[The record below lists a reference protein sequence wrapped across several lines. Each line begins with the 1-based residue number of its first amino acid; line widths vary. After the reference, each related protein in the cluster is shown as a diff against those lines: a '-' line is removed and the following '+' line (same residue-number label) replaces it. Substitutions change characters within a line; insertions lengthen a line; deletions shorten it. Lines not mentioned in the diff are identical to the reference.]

1 MTCKSLFYILIGCI
15 NQTHNDMQKLKTLI
29 EIMTGGS
36 TNSTLIK
43 RAEDVAT
50 RIQLD
55 QENLING
62 LRRDLMEK
70 KGRLDVLQDI
80 GPDETTSTRPT
91 DRTFNPGEFVR
102 SVQEIQEEIMELEVR
117 LEIAQRTLTN
127 WQGST
132 DA

>member
-1 MTCKSLFYILIGCI
+1 
-15 NQTHNDMQKLKTLI
+15 MQKLKTLI